1 MTAETERMPWLTIR
15 LIFGNGNAA
24 QGRKCIEAIA
34 RRLIHARTK
43 HPSSEWSGRGEE
55 YGLEAIEGEVK
66 ELRHDLLGR
75 LPGSCRNHSQ
85 SDEEYQ
91 HETHLGQKSHGV
103 NFRKGNWL
111 GK

>member
-43 HPSSEWSGRGEE
+43 HPSSEWSGMGEE
-55 YGLEAIEGEVK
+55 YGLAAIEGEVK
-66 ELRHDLLGR
+66 ELRLAVKLEGVQR
-75 LPGSCRNHSQ
+75 VE
-85 SDEEYQ
+85 DE
-91 HETHLGQKSHGV
+91 TLDV
-103 NFRKGNWL
+103 LATAVRKFNREEA
-111 GK
+111 

>member
-43 HPSSEWSGRGEE
+43 HPASEWAGRGEE
-55 YGLEAIEGEVK
+55 YGLAAIEGEVR
-66 ELRHDLLGR
+66 ELRIAVMLE
-75 LPGSCRNHSQ
+75 SQ
-85 SDEEYQ
+85 ERVEDE
-91 HETHLGQKSHGV
+91 TLDVLATGV
-103 NFRKGNWL
+103 RKFNREEA
-111 GK
+111 

>member
-1 MTAETERMPWLTIR
+1 MTAETERIPWLTIR

-55 YGLEAIEGEVK
+55 YGLEVIEGEVK
-66 ELRHDLLGR
+66 ELRLAVKFEGVQR
-75 LPGSCRNHSQ
+75 VE
-85 SDEEYQ
+85 DE
-91 HETHLGQKSHGV
+91 TLDV
-103 NFRKGNWL
+103 LATAVRKFNREEA
-111 GK
+111 

>member
-1 MTAETERMPWLTIR
+1 MTVETERIPWLTIR

-43 HPSSEWSGRGEE
+43 HPSSEWSGKGEE

-66 ELRHDLLGR
+66 ELRFAVKLEGVQR
-75 LPGSCRNHSQ
+75 VE
-85 SDEEYQ
+85 DE
-91 HETHLGQKSHGV
+91 TLDV
-103 NFRKGNWL
+103 LATAVRKFNREEA
-111 GK
+111 

>member
-1 MTAETERMPWLTIR
+1 MTAETEHMPWLTIR

-43 HPSSEWSGRGEE
+43 HPSSEWAGTGEE

-66 ELRHDLLGR
+66 ELRFAVMLE
-75 LPGSCRNHSQ
+75 SQ
-85 SDEEYQ
+85 ERVEDE
-91 HETHLGQKSHGV
+91 TLDVLATGV
-103 NFRKGNWL
+103 RKFNREEA
-111 GK
+111 